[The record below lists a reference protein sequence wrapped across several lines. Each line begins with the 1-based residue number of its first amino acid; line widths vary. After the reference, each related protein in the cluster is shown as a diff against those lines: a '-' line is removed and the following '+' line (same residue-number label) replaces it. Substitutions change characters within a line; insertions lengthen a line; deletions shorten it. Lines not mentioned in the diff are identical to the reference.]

1 MLSDLRFGLRL
12 LAKSPGFTLAAVA
25 VLAIGIG
32 LNTAVFSL
40 TYSLAFSPRPFAEPD
55 RIVQL
60 YTQDRKEPTDFRAFS
75 HPLYRDIAQ
84 RTDLFD
90 SVLAHNLTIVGIGG
104 ESETRRSLS
113 AIVSAN
119 YFSTLGVPLLR
130 GRGFTAEEERP
141 GADLPV
147 VVASYLY
154 WKRSNFDPALI
165 GSTVRI
171 NERPFTVIG
180 ITPEGFSGT
189 MMMFGPEFYF
199 PLGVFSTLSNDFDSA
214 NRRTLERADAY
225 NLFLVAR
232 LAPGVTRESARA
244 ALDALGTGLQEA
256 FPVEFKD
263 KGVSLGSLP
272 RLSTSTA
279 PQEESTLKL
288 LGVLLLSLSCAVLL
302 VVCLNLAG
310 LLLAR
315 GQARRKE
322 FAIRLALGGGR
333 ARLVRQLCI
342 EGSLLALLGG
352 SLGFLFASTANSWLA
367 AALALKLPISLF
379 LSSNA
384 TPAIVA
390 ASMGFCLLATLFFAL
405 GPALKLSR
413 ADVLTDLKGQA
424 GEMPVAARRRWL
436 PRHPLVVAQI
446 ALSLALLVAASL
458 FVRMALNLTSIDTG
472 TDADH
477 TVLVE
482 VDSSLGGFD
491 ETQSRQLF
499 AAVRDRLA
507 ALPGVDSA
515 SSAAIVPFG
524 MVNIGRGV
532 QRAGVQPGP
541 DAKPSTAAE
550 GLAFDARWNAVGA
563 DYFATLGLPL
573 LRGRAFSP
581 AEAGA
586 PGSPRVAIVDEA
598 LARKL
603 WPDGDA
609 LGQRIQW
616 ADADARRAASEA
628 SSGIG
633 EHRDVAAQANEDR
646 TLEIVGIVK
655 STRHSFGQKHP
666 GPAVY
671 VPFAQGFQSNVFFH
685 VRPRAHTA
693 TAAAALVGPVRRAV
707 REAAPALPVF
717 SVQTYRQHIETNLEA
732 WMSRLGSALFGFFGA
747 VSMLVAVVGIYGVK
761 AYAVS
766 RRTREIGVRMALGAQ
781 PGEVRAMILREGAAI
796 AGTGIVLGLLLALGV
811 GRAMASLFVD
821 IPAFD
826 VVIFGAAAGAFALAS
841 LAACWLPAV
850 RATRVNPLEALRT
863 E

>member
-12 LAKSPGFTLAAVA
+12 LIKSPGFTLAAVA

-32 LNTAVFSL
+32 LNTAIFSL
-40 TYSLAFSPRPFAEPD
+40 TYSLAFSPRSFAEPD

-75 HPLYRDIAQ
+75 YPLYRDIAN
-84 RTDLFD
+84 RPDLFS
-90 SVLAHNLTIVGIGG
+90 SVLAHNLTIVGIGS
-104 ESETRRSLS
+104 EAETRRSLS

-119 YFSTLGVPLLR
+119 YFSTLGVPLHR
-130 GRGFTAEEERP
+130 GRSFTMEEERP

-147 VVASYLY
+147 VIVSYLY
-154 WKRSNFDPALI
+154 WKRTDFDPAIL

-171 NERPFTVIG
+171 NERPFTVVG
-180 ITPEGFSGT
+180 VAPEGFSGT
-189 MMMFGPEFYF
+189 MMLFGPEFYF

-244 ALDALGTGLQEA
+244 ALDALATGLQGE

-263 KGVSLGSLP
+263 KGVSLGTLP
-272 RLSTSTA
+272 RLSTSTS
-279 PQEESTLKL
+279 PQEESSLKL

-342 EGSLLALLGG
+342 EGALLALLGG
-352 SLGFLFASTANSWLA
+352 SVGFVFASTANSWIT
-367 AALALKLPISLF
+367 AALAMKLPITLF

-384 TPAIVA
+384 TPAIIG
-390 ASMGFCLLATLFFAL
+390 ASIGFCLLATLFFAL

-424 GEMPVAARRRWL
+424 GELPVTARRRWL

-446 ALSLALLVAASL
+446 ALSLSLLVAASL
-458 FVRMALNLTSIDTG
+458 FVRMALNLTAVDAG

-477 TVLVE
+477 TVVVE

-491 ETQSRQLF
+491 ETQSRNLF
-499 AAVRDRLA
+499 AAVRERLA
-507 ALPGVDSA
+507 ALPGVESA
-515 SSAAIVPFG
+515 SNAAIVPFG
-524 MVNIGRGV
+524 MVNIGRAV
-532 QRAGVQPGP
+532 QRAGVSPSP
-541 DAKPSTAAE
+541 DAKPTTAAE
-550 GLAFDARWNAVGA
+550 GLAFDSRWNSVSS
-563 DYFATLGLPL
+563 DYFATLGVPL

-581 AEAGA
+581 AEANA
-586 PGSPRVAIVDEA
+586 PGSPRVAIIDEA

-616 ADADARRAASEA
+616 AEADAARAASET
-628 SSGIG
+628 SSSIG
-633 EHRDVAAQANEDR
+633 EHRDVAAKANEER
-646 TLEIVGIVK
+646 TLEVVGIVK
-655 STRHSFGQKHP
+655 STRHSLDQKQP

-685 VRPRAHTA
+685 VRPRVYTA
-693 TAAAALVGPVRRAV
+693 AAAAALVDPVRRAV

-717 SVQTYRQHIETNLEA
+717 SVQTYHHHVETNLEA

-747 VSMLVAVVGIYGVK
+747 VSMLVAIVGIYGVM
-761 AYAVS
+761 AYSVS
-766 RRTREIGVRMALGAQ
+766 QRTREIGVRIALGASVWQ
-781 PGEVRAMILREGAAI
+781 VVGAVLRD
-796 AGTGIVLGLLLALGV
+796 GIRLVLVGLALGAV
-811 GRAMASLFVD
+811 ASY
-821 IPAFD
+821 
-826 VVIFGAAAGAFALAS
+826 GAARLLAS
-841 LAACWLPAV
+841 QLYSTSPADPVVFAAVALVLLASAGIACWLPAR
-850 RATRVNPLEALRT
+850 RATRVNPIEALRAD
-863 E
+863 